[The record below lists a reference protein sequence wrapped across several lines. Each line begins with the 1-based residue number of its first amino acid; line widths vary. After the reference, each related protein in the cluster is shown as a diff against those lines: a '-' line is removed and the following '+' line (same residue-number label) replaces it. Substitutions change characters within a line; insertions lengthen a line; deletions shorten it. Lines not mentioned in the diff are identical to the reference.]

1 MKKVTL
7 KQTYKAFSVLCVA
20 VAAEHKLPC
29 NAQTVRDCAREMY
42 YANDDR
48 TMQDVLAC
56 ATYAHI
62 LYELSCMTG
71 DDRLQDL
78 AAAYGRAQ
86 TVLAVR

>member
-1 MKKVTL
+1 MR
-7 KQTYKAFSVLCVA
+7 KQSG
-20 VAAEHKLPC
+20 
-29 NAQTVRDCAREMY
+29 TVPGKC
-42 YANDDR
+42 
-48 TMQDVLAC
+48 TDVLAC